1 MCTHLDCNQFK
12 HTKDTFKCEQL
23 LQQIQA
29 LYSIQDSILQRD
41 QYMFN
46 TPLEEWAQKPILS
59 LEEWLHKNKAVIK
72 QCLTNAKKQLKLNG
86 SDIRKFYPSTK
97 DTPVTTHKEARKR
110 KTAPARKLLQQ
121 QKLNNHLVVTQP
133 RAR

>member
-1 MCTHLDCNQFK
+1 
-12 HTKDTFKCEQL
+12 
-23 LQQIQA
+23 
-29 LYSIQDSILQRD
+29 
-41 QYMFN
+41 MFN
-46 TPLEEWAQKPILS
+46 TPLEEWAEKPILS

-110 KTAPARKLLQQ
+110 KTPPARKLLQQ
-121 QKLNNHLVVTQP
+121 EKLNNHLVQKQMLTPTPLPPRQIYTQDEYTCY
-133 RAR
+133 AIQTA